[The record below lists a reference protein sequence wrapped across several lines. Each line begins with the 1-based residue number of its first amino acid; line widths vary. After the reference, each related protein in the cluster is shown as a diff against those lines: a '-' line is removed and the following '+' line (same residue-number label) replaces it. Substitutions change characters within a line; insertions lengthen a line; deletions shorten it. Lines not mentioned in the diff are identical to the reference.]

1 MQEKYITVNMT
12 KDKEPYHEGE

>member
-1 MQEKYITVNMT
+1 MT